1 MSTRKPTKKKVF
13 DLVQGREY
21 EIDMQAPVPEYSEL
35 DLAAPGKIE
44 PLRIDP
50 VVEYMTKY
58 EHLDRTRDMT
68 SILMAILRELVAIR
82 VKGEHDA

>member
-1 MSTRKPTKKKVF
+1 MATRKPKKKVF

-21 EIDMQAPVPEYSEL
+21 EVDMQAPVPEYSEL

-50 VVEYMTKY
+50 VDEYMLKY
-58 EHLDRTRDMT
+58 EHLDRTRDMP

-82 VKGEHDA
+82 VKGEHYV